1 MRNSDSGQ
9 WELYP
14 AAVAPVDRHTSQ
26 LTPSALAQLLL
37 ENPVLTGTSASSQS
51 GWWALVL
58 VGHGDG
64 TWLYARGFAGDYQSH
79 VPEPQDDLAYSWG
92 QPGLENV

>member
-1 MRNSDSGQ
+1 M
-9 WELYP
+9 
-14 AAVAPVDRHTSQ
+14 APVDRHTSQ
-26 LTPSALAQLLL
+26 LLW

-64 TWLYARGFAGDYQSH
+64 TWLYARDFAGDYQSH

-92 QPGLENV
+92 QSGLEKV